1 MLSIVMP
8 LAIGMSSIVYQARFY
23 KSNGIDYSCRILHG
37 GDADHY
43 RWARI
48 KEKSEKNQNTDALE
62 WDIFQT
68 PHHCSWTFF
77 NDTPYKDDD
86 KGIDNSK
93 PKQTSLDIL
102 NYKLTGAKVVATSKL
117 VVDDEDNPPHYPAR
131 DEYVS
136 VVGKTNFENTQK
148 FYDDH
153 KKPIVFEI
161 NDYGATLKRAAT
173 AAIGA
178 GVKKPSR
185 AG

>member
-1 MLSIVMP
+1 M
-8 LAIGMSSIVYQARFY
+8 
-23 KSNGIDYSCRILHG
+23 
-37 GDADHY
+37 
-43 RWARI
+43 
-48 KEKSEKNQNTDALE
+48 
-62 WDIFQT
+62 
-68 PHHCSWTFF
+68 
-77 NDTPYKDDD
+77 
-86 KGIDNSK
+86 
-93 PKQTSLDIL
+93 DIL